1 MKSKLLTTSE
11 LKDLQFGSYLTFRE
25 IYSYT
30 RNCEIS
36 NLCLWKKQIY
46 ALKGQFMYYY
56 LYSSITLCELYL

>member
-11 LKDLQFGSYLTFRE
+11 LKDLRFGSYLTFRE

-36 NLCLWKKQIY
+36 NLCLWKKTDLC
-46 ALKGQFMYYY
+46 LKGPIYVLLFVFK
-56 LYSSITLCELYL
+56 